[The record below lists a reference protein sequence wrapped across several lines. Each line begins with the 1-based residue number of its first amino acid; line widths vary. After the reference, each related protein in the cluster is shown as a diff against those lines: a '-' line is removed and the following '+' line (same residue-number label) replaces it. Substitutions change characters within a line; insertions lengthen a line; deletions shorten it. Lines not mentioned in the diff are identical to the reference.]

1 MKLERQNVRTCQRG
15 IKCKW
20 NFWKLKQV
28 YKKINTNVSDYIN
41 SSMGI
46 ACSDVLYSEPGFLFH
61 FRLLWLWHTLRN
73 IEVIPSSLYFNR
85 AQKFFHSR
93 RKWLTGVQT
102 KWQNPRTAQNRNEA
116 WTPADYF
123 FSRDV
128 STPYHPNQY
137 HIFYVLKPG
146 KLFLQNHL
154 FKKKWSSYQ
163 ASPFLFN
170 SVQQL
175 GELFEWL
182 GWKTKKHRFYN
193 AILEGETLIHQCMI
207 WQCTICSQFW

>member
-1 MKLERQNVRTCQRG
+1 
-15 IKCKW
+15 
-20 NFWKLKQV
+20 
-28 YKKINTNVSDYIN
+28 
-41 SSMGI
+41 MGI

-102 KWQNPRTAQNRNEA
+102 KWQNPRTAQNRNEG

-154 FKKKWSSYQ
+154 FKKKME
-163 ASPFLFN
+163 FLPGVSFPL
-170 SVQQL
+170 QQCSTAGRTL
-175 GELFEWL
+175 WMTGLKDKETSFLQCHIRRWNTYTSMHDMTMHNMFTIL
-182 GWKTKKHRFYN
+182 IKRTDPLCVSKKKR
-193 AILEGETLIHQCMI
+193 I
-207 WQCTICSQFW
+207 S